1 MNFLYMLI
9 FPLFFCSGVSSRL
22 GRALVELF
30 ALLVKLCVGSPLR
43 QRRGQQIPATPAPP
57 SPPARAVASALTKLL
72 AAGLSWEPPPTS
84 PIPKFRLTFFICSL
98 GFTSPMLFD
107 EKKMPYH
114 LMLQKFLLSGG
125 QNAFFDA
132 FYWALSIGKI
142 LVAFWEESNIDYPNC
157 AISRIFYKNYYLP
170 TFDP

>member
-1 MNFLYMLI
+1 MNILYMLI
-9 FPLFFCSGVSSRL
+9 FPSFFCSGVSSRL

-157 AISRIFYKNYYLP
+157 AISRIFL
-170 TFDP
+170 

>member
-1 MNFLYMLI
+1 MIILLVSI
-9 FPLFFCSGVSSRL
+9 LGVSSRL

-132 FYWALSIGKI
+132 FYWALSIGKAKASPPQCRKLI
-142 LVAFWEESNIDYPNC
+142 V
-157 AISRIFYKNYYLP
+157 LP
-170 TFDP
+170 LNFLEYSFAKIVFM

>member
-1 MNFLYMLI
+1 MFN
-9 FPLFFCSGVSSRL
+9 SGVSSRL

-132 FYWALSIGKI
+132 FYWALSIGKDLLLI
-142 LVAFWEESNIDYPNC
+142 NANDPNLNGPVFHYR
-157 AISRIFYKNYYLP
+157 IQNSSRGWIRCRFARIHR
-170 TFDP
+170 

>member
-1 MNFLYMLI
+1 
-9 FPLFFCSGVSSRL
+9 
-22 GRALVELF
+22 
-30 ALLVKLCVGSPLR
+30 
-43 QRRGQQIPATPAPP
+43 
-57 SPPARAVASALTKLL
+57 
-72 AAGLSWEPPPTS
+72 
-84 PIPKFRLTFFICSL
+84 
-98 GFTSPMLFD
+98 MLFD

-142 LVAFWEESNIDYPNC
+142 LVAFWEESNVNYPNY
-157 AISRIFYKNYYLP
+157 AISLIFYKNYYLP